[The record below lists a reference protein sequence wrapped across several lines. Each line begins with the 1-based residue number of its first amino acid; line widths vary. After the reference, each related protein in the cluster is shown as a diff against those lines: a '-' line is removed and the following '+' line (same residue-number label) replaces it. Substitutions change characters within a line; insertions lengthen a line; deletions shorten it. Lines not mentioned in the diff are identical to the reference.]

1 MVFNNLDGED
11 TATTPETTEAPA
23 PEETAEEAA
32 PAASSNEE
40 VSA

>member
-11 TATTPETTEAPA
+11 TATTPATEAPTPEETTEA
-23 PEETAEEAA
+23 T
-32 PAASSNEE
+32 PAATEE